1 MARTDSRIELK
12 KSSRY
17 PGNDVQLPSKLSPDC
32 KSPGSACLI
41 AILQTLKIDKI
52 VSFWKW
58 TSTTQTIHLPRSR
71 KTPSQAKATDQ
82 LPAPALLTQ
91 VPAMLMTRRT

>member
-1 MARTDSRIELK
+1 LTTIIQRSSQLPVSATFMARTDSRIELK

-52 VSFWKW
+52 VSF
-58 TSTTQTIHLPRSR
+58 
-71 KTPSQAKATDQ
+71 
-82 LPAPALLTQ
+82 
-91 VPAMLMTRRT
+91 